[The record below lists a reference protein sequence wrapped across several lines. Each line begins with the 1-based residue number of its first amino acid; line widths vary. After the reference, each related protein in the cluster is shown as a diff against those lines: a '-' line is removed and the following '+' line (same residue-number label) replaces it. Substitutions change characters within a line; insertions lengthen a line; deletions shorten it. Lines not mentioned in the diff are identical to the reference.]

1 MLTLNHVIIQTT
13 SNFLNNCC
21 KNETANLIAF
31 IEEILNGKLHFLC
44 RVIFTFLLEFVFSK
58 VNQNFDFF
66 ICIIYC
72 VFPFVRNLKQTY
84 FKIFPSSSRI
94 QVDPRLINVHI
105 RFLSFYLSCVFF
117 MQAVFLSSLSFH
129 FSLENKKSD
138 VNIICPTNKIAHL
151 HSTDS
156 IFHGFFFLP
165 FALKKHTI

>member
-13 SNFLNNCC
+13 SNFLNNCS
-21 KNETANLIAF
+21 KNEAANLITF

-44 RVIFTFLLEFVFSK
+44 SMIFILLLEFVFSK

-94 QVDPRLINVHI
+94 QVDPGLINVHI
-105 RFLSFYLSCVFF
+105 QFLRFYLSCVFF
-117 MQAVFLSSLSFH
+117 TKAVFLSSLSFH
-129 FSLENKKSD
+129 FFLENKKSD
-138 VNIICPTNKIAHL
+138 GNIICPANKITHL
-151 HSTDS
+151 HSTLS
-156 IFHGFFFLP
+156 FMVFSFFPL
-165 FALKKHTI
+165 H